1 MKFVLLLSIA
11 LITTTVVVAQ
21 PPAGYYST
29 AATGSCATL
38 KTTLKTIITNGN
50 SPQSYGSLWTQYQ
63 LSDIK
68 PREVGSGSTN
78 VIWDIYS
85 DNPTGVDPY
94 NFTPSTNQC
103 GNYNSEADCYNREH
117 SVPQSWFSGN
127 TGVAGPTTDYL
138 HIFPTDGYVNGKRA
152 NFIYGEVA
160 SASYTS
166 LNGSKLGTSSVAGF
180 TGSVFEP
187 INEYKGD
194 IARAF
199 LYFVTRYE
207 NDIPT
212 WSSNAEAA
220 QSFDNSTFPS
230 VKINYLKLMIKWH
243 NQDPVSQKEIDRNNA
258 AYTYQGNRNP
268 FIDSPQYVN
277 RVWSYTCPGLSTLP
291 VNIVFFSGKLQNNKV
306 LLNWEAENEINF
318 NRYDVERSVNGTNY
332 LLIGSIKSAGIK
344 NYSYTDVA
352 DNIKGR
358 RVYYRLK
365 KIDNDGNFSYSEVF
379 TLQIP
384 LNIKFTVYPN
394 PAQGFVSLQVNNNN
408 NGKVTVQLTDITGKM
423 VVNSVCTLTNG
434 LITIP
439 LKQLNAGTFTIK
451 LIEQNES
458 YLQKF
463 VVIK

>member
-199 LYFVTRYE
+199 LYFVTRHE